1 MIVGKLSK
9 TNESNKTK
17 DQHLEVFCVV
27 CKNETDHL
35 VVQSFDTKLSELDEG
50 FFAEVHYQI
59 IQCQGCKT
67 VSFRQNE
74 WCSEW
79 GGGGD
84 ELDDGTQTTLY
95 PKRSNKI
102 REIKTYFDAPNEVR
116 RVYRETIE
124 CFNNELTT
132 LCAAGLRAIIEGI
145 CADKRIADGPVQ
157 TEKDG
162 TIQTVRKNN
171 LEGKIAGLAEKGIL
185 TSKHAEMLHEH
196 RFMGNEAVHELEAP
210 SLDEL
215 THAIEIIEHTLDA
228 LYEMPDKAEVL
239 RRMQSRRKNMKS
251 KKIKK

>member
-1 MIVGKLSK
+1 MGKLSR
-9 TNESNKTK
+9 TSESNKTK
-17 DQHLEVFCVV
+17 DQHLEVYCVV

-35 VVQSFDTKLSELDEG
+35 VVQSFDTDLNEPDEG
-50 FFAEVHYQI
+50 FFAHMHYQI

-84 ELDDGTQTTLY
+84 GLDNGTQTTLY
-95 PKRSNKI
+95 PKRSNKM
-102 REIKTYFDAPNEVR
+102 RETKTYFDAPNEVR

-124 CFNNELTT
+124 SFNNELTT
-132 LCAAGLRAIIEGI
+132 LCAAGLRAIVEGI
-145 CADKRIADGPVQ
+145 CADKCISKGPVEKLQ
-157 TEKDG
+157 KDG
-162 TIQTVRKNN
+162 AKKIKREKT

-185 TSKHAEMLHEH
+185 TNKHAEMLHEH

-228 LYEMPDKAEVL
+228 LYEMPDKAEIL
-239 RRMQSRRKNMKS
+239 RRMQSRRKNIKS